1 MLTASYRS
9 EVQRRKRTFE
19 PDEQTLQHITAA
31 AKWLIGESRS
41 GLLLCGN
48 CGNGK
53 TTLLRALRAVIA
65 LMTSDEPRSEQR
77 CLRIITA
84 NDVVRLNRDSNSDT
98 WNNLRSL
105 PLLAI
110 DDAGEEAAEVINY
123 GNVQQPIVEI
133 LSYRYENMLPTL
145 MSTNMNPQNLR
156 SHYGARIADRMNEV
170 MEKIIF
176 VQPSYREK

>member
-1 MLTASYRS
+1 
-9 EVQRRKRTFE
+9 
-19 PDEQTLQHITAA
+19 
-31 AKWLIGESRS
+31 
-41 GLLLCGN
+41 
-48 CGNGK
+48 
-53 TTLLRALRAVIA
+53 
-65 LMTSDEPRSEQR
+65 MTSDESPSEQR

-84 NDVVRLNRDSNSDT
+84 NDVVRMNRDNDSHS

-176 VQPSYREK
+176 AQPSYRAQ